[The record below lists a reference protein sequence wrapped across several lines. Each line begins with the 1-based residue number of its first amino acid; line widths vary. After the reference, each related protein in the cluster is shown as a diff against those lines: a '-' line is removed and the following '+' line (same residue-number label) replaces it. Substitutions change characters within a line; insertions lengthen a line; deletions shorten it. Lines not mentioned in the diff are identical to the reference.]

1 MFEEPKALTMIQ
13 SGLGAKAEAQ
23 NAAKT
28 ISVVSYKGGVGKT
41 TTAIHLAAYIRVA
54 RDKKVLL
61 IDGDLNESALDWHR
75 AGGEGALP
83 FAVISNEEWNDLSS
97 SEREKMTRQH
107 DYLVVDTPARPTEQ
121 EMLDLVRSHL
131 LVMPLTPDALSI
143 RAAFKMLADI
153 QLVARKPLNYYM
165 LLNRVPPRPST
176 MGEEARIVLEQ
187 ANMRI
192 LPGGIRR
199 LSVLEKAALEGTIVN
214 RVRGDKYAGIAW
226 ECYREA
232 FKILDL

>member
-1 MFEEPKALTMIQ
+1 M
-13 SGLGAKAEAQ
+13 
-23 NAAKT
+23 
-28 ISVVSYKGGVGKT
+28 
-41 TTAIHLAAYIRVA
+41 
-54 RDKKVLL
+54 
-61 IDGDLNESALDWHR
+61 
-75 AGGEGALP
+75 
-83 FAVISNEEWNDLSS
+83 SNEEWNDLSFGD
-97 SEREKMTRQH
+97 REKMTRQY

-131 LVMPLTPDALSI
+131 LVLPLTPDALSI

-153 QLVARKPLNYYM
+153 QLVARKALNYCM

-176 MGEEARIVLEQ
+176 MGDEARIVLEQ
-187 ANMRI
+187 AGMKV

-199 LSVLEKAALEGTIVN
+199 LAVLEKAALEGTTVD

-232 FKILDL
+232 FKGLEL